1 MSTDVAAL
9 LARTTLVVRSGRY
22 ALGAWRHAESPAV
35 HAGMARA
42 DGELGFV
49 LFDDIELSALVPEAT
64 LDELPTPQK
73 IERDFAALTLD
84 TVMAWDVV
92 GVLAHVTALLAG
104 AGIPLGAATAYSRD
118 HLLVP
123 GAQLER
129 ALEVL
134 APHFESV
141 RGRA

>member
-1 MSTDVAAL
+1 MSTNVADL
-9 LARTTLVVRSGRY
+9 LARTTLVVRRGRY

-49 LFDDIELSALVPEAT
+49 LFDDVELTALVPEDT
-64 LDELPTPQK
+64 LDELPNPQHL
-73 IERDFAALTLD
+73 ERDFAALTLD

-92 GVLAHVTALLAG
+92 GVLAHVTGLLAA

-123 GAQLER
+123 GARLEQ

-134 APHFESV
+134 GPHFAGV
-141 RGRA
+141 RRIH